1 MSSLEK
7 LSLDCNL
14 LTLVPEG
21 MHELPSLRFLNLSS
35 NKIASRGTGFTK
47 FPPRD
52 ARERLIAL
60 SLMPKVETLLL
71 SGNVLEE
78 MPPDMCALFSLTE
91 LGIGNNRITELPREI
106 IHLTRL
112 RSLNVDRCQTL

>member
-1 MSSLEK
+1 MASLEK
-7 LSLDCNL
+7 LGLDGNL

-21 MHELPSLRFLNLSS
+21 LHELPSLTFLNLSS

-52 ARERLIAL
+52 ARERLVAL

-78 MPPDMCALFSLTE
+78 VPADICALFTLTE
-91 LGIGNNRITELPREI
+91 LSIGHNRITELPREI

>member
-14 LTLVPEG
+14 LTVVPEG

-78 MPPDMCALFSLTE
+78 IPPDMCALSTLTE
-91 LGIGNNRITELPREI
+91 LGIGNNRISELPREI

-112 RSLNVDRCQTL
+112 TSLNVDRCQTL